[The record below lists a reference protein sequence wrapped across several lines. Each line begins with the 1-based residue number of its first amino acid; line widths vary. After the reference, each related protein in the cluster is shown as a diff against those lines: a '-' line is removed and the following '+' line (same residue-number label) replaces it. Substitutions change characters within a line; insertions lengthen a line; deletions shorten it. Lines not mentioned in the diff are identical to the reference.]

1 MYLLDDCQST
11 ADRPTSRLYEG
22 LQETIVAR
30 TGTEVSAALLA
41 IEDSTARGHPVVV
54 VFSYELGEWLQ
65 GLPSRAEQH
74 IPLVTALAFER
85 VQLLSRSEVD
95 DLLQAAGPATE
106 AQAAGLLSPSASLSE
121 AAFAKDISTIHE
133 EIRRGTFYQLNHTF
147 AWSGGW
153 YGSPLDLYRR
163 LRARQPTRFAAHL
176 PLADETLLSFSP
188 EWFLA
193 CRDGELMA
201 KPMKGT
207 LPKGQDPAS
216 GLRDDPKNQAENI
229 MIVDLIRNDLGMI
242 SEVGSVTVPNLFEV
256 EEVGELYQMTSS
268 IHARLRP
275 DTSLEEVL
283 RATFPCGSVTGAP
296 KRKAMEWIQR
306 LEPQGRGAY
315 CGSVGWIDP
324 PAPAAD
330 GRSNRR
336 LGDFAWSVAIR
347 SVSLR
352 AGRFQMGVGAGIT
365 IDSSAPAEW
374 EECRIKAG
382 FLTGLP
388 AAHGLFETIRL
399 QGQAPQNLDAHLARM
414 ANSAAALHL
423 PFAASQARA
432 AIEAALK
439 SSRPDGLGRLRLSLS
454 PAGEWSASVHAIAP
468 LDTPVRIF
476 WAQTL
481 LPDLVCP
488 PSTDPLLRHKTTRR
502 GFYDAAWRAAEAAGG
517 FDAIFVNERGHV
529 TEGGRSTVWI
539 VRNGHWI
546 TPPLEDGVLPGIERA
561 RMLADPSL
569 PTLEQSIT
577 PEDLL
582 AADEVWVVNALRGR
596 LPAILARD

>member
-11 ADRPTSRLYEG
+11 AAQPTSRLYGG
-22 LQETIVAR
+22 LRETIVAAN
-30 TGTEVSAALLA
+30 GGEVSAALQT
-41 IEDSTARGHPVVV
+41 IEARSADGHPVVV

-65 GLPSRAEQH
+65 GLSIRPNQR
-74 IPLVTALAFER
+74 IPLLTALIFQR
-85 VQLLSRSEVD
+85 VDVLSKTDVDELLE
-95 DLLQAAGPATE
+95 AADPTTE
-106 AQAAGLLSPSASLSE
+106 TQAAGLLNVSPSLSE
-121 AAFAKDISTIHE
+121 AAFEKDIAAIHE
-133 EIRRGTFYQLNHTF
+133 EIRKGTFYQLNHTF
-147 AWSGGW
+147 QWSGGW
-153 YGSPLDLYRR
+153 YGSPLNLYRR

-176 PLADETLLSFSP
+176 PMADETLLSFSP

-193 CRDGELMA
+193 CHNGELVA

-207 LPKGQDPAS
+207 LPKGQDPHTA
-216 GLRDDPKNQAENI
+216 LRDDPKNQAENI

-242 SEVGSVTVPNLFEV
+242 SEVGSVTVPSLFEV
-256 EEVGELYQMTSS
+256 EEVGDLYQMTSS
-268 IHARLRP
+268 IHAHLRP
-275 DTSLEEVL
+275 ETSLEEVL

-306 LEPQGRGAY
+306 LEPQRRGAY

-330 GRSNRR
+330 GRNRRR
-336 LGDFAWSVAIR
+336 LGNFAWSVAIR

-352 AGRFQMGVGAGIT
+352 ADRFQMGVGAGIT
-365 IDSSAPAEW
+365 IDSSASAEW

-399 QGQAPQNLDAHLARM
+399 HGQEPQQLDAHLSRM
-414 ANSAAALHL
+414 AQSAASLHL
-423 PFAASQARA
+423 PFDAARA
-432 AIEAALK
+432 HAALQAALSQHK
-439 SSRPDGLGRLRLSLS
+439 HDGLGRLRLSLS
-454 PAGEWSASVHAIAP
+454 PTGGWSASVHTVAP

-476 WAQTL
+476 WTQTL
-481 LPDLVCP
+481 LPDLDCP

-517 FDAIFVNERGHV
+517 FDALFINEHGHV

-546 TPPLEDGVLPGIERA
+546 TPPLQDGLLPGIERA

-569 PTLEQSIT
+569 ATLEQSIT

-582 AADEVWVVNALRGR
+582 TADEVWVVSALRGR
-596 LPAILARD
+596 LPAVLAQD